1 MRRSFDS
8 HFTKMLAQDD
18 KFGTSCKVIDMAV
31 TFYHPQWKKTPIRGV
46 LFDMDGLVLDT
57 EKLYTRFWM
66 ESARDLG
73 YPMTFPQALGL
84 RSLNRSAGQEKLWE
98 YFGPGIS
105 YAKVRAHR
113 IELMDA
119 HIAKYGIEVK
129 PGIFE
134 LMDYLQENGIAS
146 AITSSSPM
154 ENIQRHL
161 SAHGLLHRFDKLC
174 SGYDVPNGKPAP
186 DIYLHGAAALNLRP
200 EECLALEDS
209 PTGSLSA
216 FRAGCLPVMIPDQD
230 QPDEKTMELLYAKA
244 DSLSDV
250 IELLK

>member
-1 MRRSFDS
+1 
-8 HFTKMLAQDD
+8 
-18 KFGTSCKVIDMAV
+18 MAV
-31 TFYHPQWKKTPIRGV
+31 TMYHPQWKKTEIRGV

-73 YPMTFPQALGL
+73 YPMTFQQALGL
-84 RSLNRSAGQEKLWE
+84 RSLNRNAGQEKLNE
-98 YFGPGIS
+98 YFGEGIS
-105 YAKVRAHR
+105 YNAVRNHR

-119 HIAKYGIEVK
+119 HIEKYGIEVK

-134 LMDYLQENGIAS
+134 LMDYLQSAGIAS

-154 ENIQRHL
+154 ENIRRHL
-161 SAHGLLHRFDKLC
+161 SAHNLLHRFDKLC

-186 DIYLHGAAALNLRP
+186 DIYLHGAASLNLKP

-209 PTGSLSA
+209 PTGILSG
-216 FRAGCLPVMIPDQD
+216 FRAGCLSVMIPDQD
-230 QPDEKTMELLYAKA
+230 QPDAQTEALLYAKA
-244 DSLSDV
+244 DSLHDV
-250 IELLK
+250 ISLLK